1 MMWRQS
7 ISLVLV
13 LCFGIPFRLAAAP
26 LSLKHT
32 DIYTPADVRRYDPPE
47 ESEQSEGDRATD
59 QIKMERASTKE
70 GM

>member
-13 LCFGIPFRLAAAP
+13 LCFGIPFGLVAAP

-32 DIYTPADVRRYDPPE
+32 DIYDPRAERPE
-47 ESEQSEGDRATD
+47 EREQSEGDQATD
-59 QIKMERASTKE
+59 QIKMEREHKGA
-70 GM
+70 M

>member
-13 LCFGIPFRLAAAP
+13 LCFGIPFGLVAVP

-32 DIYTPADVRRYDPPE
+32 DIYTPADMRRYDPRAERPE
-47 ESEQSEGDRATD
+47 EREQSEGDQATD
-59 QIKMERASTKE
+59 
-70 GM
+70 